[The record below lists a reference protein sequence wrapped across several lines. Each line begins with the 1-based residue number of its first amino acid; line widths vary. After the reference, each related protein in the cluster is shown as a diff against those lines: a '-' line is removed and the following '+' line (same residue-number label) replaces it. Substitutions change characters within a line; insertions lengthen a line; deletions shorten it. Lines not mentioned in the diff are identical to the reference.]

1 MSTIT
6 LSIRETRLVVE
17 RLLQA
22 QGLPLGA
29 VPAVRDYVL
38 VAQAAGL
45 DALTPLRDGLSQAD
59 RALGGAVLHR
69 ATADGA
75 TEVDCRAQS
84 AVVVAPALL
93 DLALAGAPGE
103 RVELRVIDVMR
114 PSLLAALAEQ
124 APAHGAELTVAID
137 ARGVTV
143 TATRAAAHASAPDG
157 AIADAPA
164 PAAPHDGIADRR
176 LRRLV
181 ALTGSLPL
189 ARAVDAGLPVA
200 EQLWW
205 DLFHASNEALS
216 EESLASLKHA
226 GATPVTEA
234 GEILPDLTD
243 DDDFGD
249 PQLPLASGKDA

>member
-45 DALTPLRDGLSQAD
+45 DALTALRDGLSQAD

-69 ATADGA
+69 ATGDGA

-103 RVELRVIDVMR
+103 RVELRVVDVMR

-137 ARGVTV
+137 SRGVTV
-143 TATRAAAHASAPDG
+143 TATRAAASAADTDASAPY
-157 AIADAPA
+157 A
-164 PAAPHDGIADRR
+164 GIADTR

-189 ARAVDAGLPVA
+189 ARAVDEGLPVA

-205 DLFHASNEALS
+205 DLFHASNQALS

-226 GATPVTEA
+226 GATAVTEE

>member
-45 DALTPLRDGLSQAD
+45 DALTSLRDGLSQAD

-69 ATADGA
+69 ATGDGA

-103 RVELRVIDVMR
+103 RVELRVVDVNR

-124 APAHGAELTVAID
+124 APAHDAELTVAID

-143 TATRAAAHASAPDG
+143 TATRRPAHD
-157 AIADAPA
+157 ADATRYA
-164 PAAPHDGIADRR
+164 GIADTR

-226 GATPVTEA
+226 GATPVTEQ

-249 PQLPLASGKDA
+249 PQLPVTSGKDA

>member
-1 MSTIT
+1 MTIT

-22 QGLPLGA
+22 EGLALGA

-45 DALTPLRDGLSQAD
+45 DALTPLADGLSDAD
-59 RALGGAVLHR
+59 RALGGAVV
-69 ATADGA
+69 TGEDGDGA
-75 TEVDCRAQS
+75 LQVDCGGQS

-93 DLALAGAPGE
+93 DLALAAE
-103 RVELRVIDVMR
+103 RGVRVRLRVRDVTR
-114 PSLLAALAEQ
+114 PELLAALAEQ
-124 APAHGAELTVAID
+124 APVHGAELTVELA
-137 ARGVTV
+137 GGEVTV
-143 TATRAAAHASAPDG
+143 TATRG
-157 AIADAPA
+157 AADAAQTPA
-164 PAAPHDGIADRR
+164 DEREDGDAG

-189 ARAVDAGLPVA
+189 ARAVGAGLPVP

-205 DLFHASNEALS
+205 QLFHASNAALS

-226 GATPVTEA
+226 GATEVTDD

-243 DDDFGD
+243 DDDFGVPAAPSAPAAAD
-249 PQLPLASGKDA
+249 GKDARC